1 MSLCFLG
8 SGPAVSS
15 TFLIL
20 QPIGCITFHPLL
32 LVLHCS
38 KVDFASADPQL
49 FDRMFSTFKIL
60 KQSPAYTDAMKPD
73 SGLDM
78 TNTATVRF

>member
-1 MSLCFLG
+1 MS
-8 SGPAVSS
+8 
-15 TFLIL
+15 
-20 QPIGCITFHPLL
+20 GCITFHPLL

-60 KQSPAYTDAMKPD
+60 KQSPAYTDAMKSD

-78 TNTATVRF
+78 TNTATVRFWQG